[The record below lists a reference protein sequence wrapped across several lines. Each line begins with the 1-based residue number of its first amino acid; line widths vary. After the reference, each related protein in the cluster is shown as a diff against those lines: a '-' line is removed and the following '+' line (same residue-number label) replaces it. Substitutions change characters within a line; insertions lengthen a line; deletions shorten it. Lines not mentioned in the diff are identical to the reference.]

1 MKEKREQL
9 SSHLGNKNFVSGI
22 CWASKYLPCG
32 KETSNFVDHLQR
44 KSEEGLKCRD
54 PAPPICSPNTEKWSE
69 SGEWRH
75 CWNAE
80 TQTPPGN
87 MMTLRFGS
95 GLAQLWGSRPVQ
107 WTHTYPS
114 PPPYGMEVTVLNCLL
129 WGKRAMYTEE
139 VCPTEQLGTSCQRL
153 KRLCLPTFVFPLSL
167 LWCQVC
173 VRGGV
178 DGRYLYI
185 WI

>member
-80 TQTPPGN
+80 TQTPPWW
-87 MMTLRFGS
+87 
-95 GLAQLWGSRPVQ
+95 LWGLEAGWRSSGAVSLCSGH
-107 WTHTYPS
+107 THTPP

-139 VCPTEQLGTSCQRL
+139 VCPTGQLGTSCQRL

-173 VRGGV
+173 VRDGV